1 MITHQKLTL
10 LLRHGGGGPALLL
23 LLALGVLFSGGAC
36 AHRSELK
43 HEYNERQTIRCRVLG
58 PVDEDVLSF
67 TEKAIV
73 TSFVPVEIVEPE
85 SLKRPLTRL
94 ILQRN
99 EMRLYPRMGVG
110 EVWRE
115 VGSVQT
121 VEAVV
126 NTKSGEIFLYPPLN
140 IPKAKPKTSGLD
152 S

>member
-1 MITHQKLTL
+1 MIAFKNLPL
-10 LLRHGGGGPALLL
+10 ALRRCVGGHALLL
-23 LLALGVLFSGGAC
+23 ALALGVLVAGAAC
-36 AHRSELK
+36 AHRSGLK

-58 PVDEDVLSF
+58 PVDEEVLSF

-73 TSFVPVEIVEPE
+73 TSFVPVEVLAPE
-85 SLKRPLTRL
+85 GLKHPSAKL

-115 VGSVQT
+115 VGSIQT
-121 VEAVV
+121 VEVIV

-140 IPKAKPKTSGLD
+140 IPKSELPF
-152 S
+152 